1 MIKEHSL
8 QEILASYDAA
18 SPLQEAS
25 TIPGPWYADP
35 RIALCVVTG
44 HGEPHLTSL
53 LIPSLSGVT
62 WFEKA
67 TRAEIVKLLSDLCSE
82 APDYAVPRAYVV
94 LALEEALKNQLISN
108 GRPVRK
114 QIGTFV
120 QERAAA

>member
-1 MIKEHSL
+1 VHGRKDSL
-8 QEILASYDAA
+8 LVTSFGRNVSPEWIETMVLAD
-18 SPLQEAS
+18 Q
-25 TIPGPWYADP
+25 

-120 QERAAA
+120 QERTAA